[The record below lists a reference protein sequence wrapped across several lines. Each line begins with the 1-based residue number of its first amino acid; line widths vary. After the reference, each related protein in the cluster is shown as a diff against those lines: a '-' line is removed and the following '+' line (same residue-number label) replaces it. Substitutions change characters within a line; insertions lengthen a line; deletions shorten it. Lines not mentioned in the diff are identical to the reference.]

1 MNLRVDWFQGAAAA
15 ALLVAAGAL
24 GYAAAAWA
32 DNPVVPVKLIKVSA
46 KRFEFIP
53 SQLTLKKGETVEL
66 ELTTQDVLMGFNAPA
81 FATRADIVPGQ
92 SVRVRFTPQQVGTFP
107 FLCDIFCGSGHEDMS
122 GTIVVTE

>member
-1 MNLRVDWFQGAAAA
+1 MSIRIRWIEAAAGA
-15 ALLVAAGAL
+15 ALLLTAGVLA
-24 GYAAAAWA
+24 YAAAAWA
-32 DNPVVPVKLIKVSA
+32 DAPVVPVRLLKVSA

-53 SQLTLKKGETVEL
+53 SQLNLKKGQTVEL
-66 ELTTQDVLMGFNAPA
+66 ELSTQDVLMGFNAPA

-92 SVRVRFTPQQVGTFP
+92 TVRVRFTPQQVGTFP